1 MRFFPAFLDL
11 AGRPALVVGTSE
23 AAARKADLLER
34 AGAVVRAQPRF
45 DPADLAGCAVAV
57 GADVAEA
64 DLVALSTAARQA
76 GIPVNIVDRPDLCS
90 FIMPAIVDRA
100 PVTIAI
106 STGGAA
112 PVLARLLRARIE
124 VAVPPGFGRLAAV
137 AGSVAQEMRRLLP
150 DLARRRQVLERGLAG
165 RAAELA
171 FAGRED
177 EAREALLAEARADI
191 VPAGFVHFV
200 GAGPGDAD
208 LLTLRA
214 QRVMGEA
221 DVILHDAD
229 VPASILDVAR
239 RDADRAVAT
248 AGTLIRC
255 ATGGQRVVR
264 LVSGDPGRACA
275 AEAAPLRVAGIGFA
289 VVPGL
294 PG

>member
-1 MRFFPAFLDL
+1 LRFFPIFLDL
-11 AGRPALVVGTSE
+11 AGRPALVVGAGE
-23 AAARKADLLER
+23 AASRKAEALAR
-34 AGAVVRAQPRF
+34 AGAEVRALPRF
-45 DPADLAGCAVAV
+45 DPADLAGCAVAI
-57 GADVAEA
+57 GADAGEA

-76 GIPVNIVDRPDLCS
+76 GIPVNIVDRPALCS

-106 STGGAA
+106 STGGTA

-137 AGSVAQEMRRLLP
+137 AGSVAAEIRRLLP

-165 RAAELA
+165 RAAELV

-177 EAREALLAEARADI
+177 EAREALLADARAGS

-200 GAGPGDAD
+200 GAGPGEAD

-221 DVILHDAD
+221 DLILHDAG
-229 VPASILDVAR
+229 VPAAVIDVAR
-239 RDADRAVAT
+239 RDAGRAVAT
-248 AGTLIRC
+248 ADALVQC
-255 ATGGQRVVR
+255 AAAGQRVVR
-264 LVSGDPGRACA
+264 LVAGDPGVACV
-275 AEAAPLRVAGIGFA
+275 AEAPPLRAAGIGFA

-294 PG
+294 GA